1 MMANQTK
8 PTNSINKMSAETT
21 KIAPIN
27 PNSKLYVDGV
37 ESSVTFGEYKTTKAK
52 ETGLS
57 EGVIMKIA
65 MAAKAGADYD
75 NSEFEGT
82 KAQKKAL
89 TAAIT
94 EIKADFK
101 AHAKNKVIVDKNAAD
116 AIIAKKAEREAE
128 AVAKEED
135 KKESAAL
142 LDAGLSDKALV
153 KATSQ
158 LTESA
163 ETSMK
168 KVLGEKFAIGEDG
181 SVSVA
186 EGEKLTKADFANTFA
201 TLVSV
206 AHTSD
211 TIADRSAKYEAQVAS
226 LAKETLGATWVNL
239 FSAAPADLSRIQK
252 GVKAF
257 ETCKVIGK
265 KAVRLFNKLPLS
277 TTRALL
283 ELKVTTKEDQGG
295 DQEAAD
301 KKNLEAKT
309 EVINLAVAKLKELEE
324 DGKTLTQTDAKNLK
338 ADYKNSLGLKG
349 KVKMGF
355 FYIFLIGDA
364 MHVCGSEKRDEN
376 LLAAATLCIDS
387 NGNKNTL
394 TKDSVVLDPL
404 SPPSEEILAKVAKIK
419 AAMDAVAEAVKPAPK
434 AAAAKGKAKAPSKDE
449 LEDEEEDEEEEVK
462 PAAKAKPAAKKVPAP
477 VVDEE
482 EDEEE
487 EDEDED
493 SDDEDEDGDE
503 D

>member
-1 MMANQTK
+1 MANQTN
-8 PTNSINKMSAETT
+8 PTNRTNKMSTETT

-37 ESSVTFGEYKTTKAK
+37 ESSVTFGLYKTTKAK

-65 MAAKAGADYD
+65 MAAKSGAEYD
-75 NSEFEGT
+75 TSEFEGS

-116 AIIAKKAEREAE
+116 AIIAKKVERESE
-128 AVAKEED
+128 AAAKEED

-168 KVLGEKFAIGEDG
+168 KVLGEKFIISEDG
-181 SVSVA
+181 SVAVA
-186 EGEKLTKADFANTFA
+186 DGEKLTKADFANTFA

-226 LAKETLGATWVNL
+226 LAKESLGATWVNL

-257 ETCKVIGK
+257 ETCQVIGK
-265 KAVRLFNKLPLS
+265 KAIRLFNKLPLS

-419 AAMDAVAEAVKPAPK
+419 AAMDAVAEAVKPAVK
-434 AAAAKGKAKAPSKDE
+434 APAKGKAKAPSKDE
-449 LEDEEEDEEEEVK
+449 LEDEDEDEEEEVK
-462 PAAKAKPAAKKVPAP
+462 PAAKAKPAAKKVPAS

-487 EDEDED
+487 EEEEDD
-493 SDDEDEDGDE
+493 SDDEDEDDGDE
-503 D
+503 E